1 MEDFFGEFQGELPTS
16 RNFEFKTNE
25 GVIIKGKIGM
35 DIKEPQKLDGFLHKK
50 VAVKFQKIQTGQSS
64 PTYTLLKL
72 EDIDLLEDR
81 TISFLDK
88 LQ

>member
-1 MEDFFGEFQGELPTS
+1 
-16 RNFEFKTNE
+16 
-25 GVIIKGKIGM
+25 M